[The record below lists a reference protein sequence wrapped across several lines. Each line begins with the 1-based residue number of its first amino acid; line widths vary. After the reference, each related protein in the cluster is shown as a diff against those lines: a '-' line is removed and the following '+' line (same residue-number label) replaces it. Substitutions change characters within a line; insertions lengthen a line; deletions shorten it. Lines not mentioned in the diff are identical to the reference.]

1 MAEYAQFL
9 KDLFAQRNAGRRARL
24 AEEIAVMRE
33 LPARRMESAKRER
46 VKVDSGS
53 LIHVE
58 RNSYSVNSRLI
69 GAQVEARLYLD
80 HVEVW
85 YGQRKVEDLP
95 RLRGRGKHRI
105 DYRHIIEWLVRKP
118 GAFENYRYQE
128 DLFPTSRF
136 RMAYDALRES
146 TPLRAGKEYLKILKL
161 AAETGEVQVDQALR
175 ELLAGEEEVG
185 ITVEVIGA
193 MLAQLDTIAPVT
205 MVEVAL
211 VDLAGFDQLCT
222 EMLAMSAVAD
232 VRPALL
238 EHLKDLHL
246 PTVRE
251 CYEDTARQAERETL
265 SYEQYLL
272 EVITRECEQRR
283 KSKVQRLLK
292 DSALPLEKSLPNFDL
307 KRLPA
312 KAARQLR
319 TLLDG
324 SFLDRKENVLVFGNP
339 GSGKSHLLTALAQEL
354 VVVKERKMHFTKCA
368 LLMQDLLAAK
378 RDLRLSREIKRLSR
392 YDGLIIDDLGYLQQ
406 SRDDMEVVFT
416 LLAERYER
424 GSVLMTSNLPFSKW
438 EAIFKDAMMTAAA
451 IDRLVHHS
459 VIIELNIPSYRVEHA
474 KKNQQA
480 ESQGES
486 G

>member
-1 MAEYAQFL
+1 MHG
-9 KDLFAQRNAGRRARL
+9 DG
-24 AEEIAVMRE
+24 
-33 LPARRMESAKRER
+33 
-46 VKVDSGS
+46 
-53 LIHVE
+53 
-58 RNSYSVNSRLI
+58 
-69 GAQVEARLYLD
+69 GA
-80 HVEVW
+80 
-85 YGQRKVEDLP
+85 
-95 RLRGRGKHRI
+95 
-105 DYRHIIEWLVRKP
+105 
-118 GAFENYRYQE
+118 
-128 DLFPTSRF
+128 T
-136 RMAYDALRES
+136 
-146 TPLRAGKEYLKILKL
+146 
-161 AAETGEVQVDQALR
+161 
-175 ELLAGEEEVG
+175 
-185 ITVEVIGA
+185 
-193 MLAQLDTIAPVT
+193 
-205 MVEVAL
+205 
-211 VDLAGFDQLCT
+211 
-222 EMLAMSAVAD
+222 MSAVAE

-238 EHLKDLHL
+238 EHLKDLRL

-251 CYEDTARQAERETL
+251 CYEDTARRAERETL

-272 EVITRECEQRR
+272 EVISRECEQRR

-292 DSALPLEKSLPNFDL
+292 DSALPLENSLQNFDL

-312 KAARQLR
+312 KATRQLR

-354 VVVKERKMHFTKCA
+354 VVKERKMHFTKCA

-480 ESQGES
+480 ESQGASE
-486 G
+486 